1 MYLENY
7 FKKTYPS
14 SELFRREFLVLMNLS
29 ITNPLLEKS
38 FNDISASWK
47 YVWWNLTVLINVST
61 TILCLQNL
69 LKDVT
74 PRLDKYSDVYTYPSK
89 ITTRADESFYDN
101 PSSWE
106 VILQRFFVN
115 QFLLKCTS
123 PLDTSFHDI
132 FSSWEI
138 FQRKSNREE
147 SSSEHIS
154 RRGNIIEF
162 FEEYSSS
169 WYIFLR
175 HLLVLQNLSKIITME
190 SSGNMFQDEEISSK
204 NL

>member
-1 MYLENY
+1 
-7 FKKTYPS
+7 
-14 SELFRREFLVLMNLS
+14 MNLS
-29 ITNPLLEKS
+29 ISNPLLEKS
-38 FNDISASWK
+38 FNDNSESWK
-47 YVWWNLTVLINVST
+47 YVWWHLTVLINIST

-89 ITTRADESFYDN
+89 ITTRCDESFYDN
-101 PSSWE
+101 SSWE
-106 VILQRFFVN
+106 VIRRRFFVN
-115 QFLLKCTS
+115 QFLLKYIS

-175 HLLVLQNLSKIITME
+175 HLLVLQNVSKIIAME
-190 SSGNMFQDEEISSK
+190 SSGNMFQDEKISSK
-204 NL
+204 YL